1 MELIF
6 IRHGQGTH
14 TSNLPNSLGMRNPS
28 LTSKGMDQAEKL
40 RSALPLTAEDV
51 VVVSPTLRTL
61 QTASVWSGN
70 VDCIKVVHPLAAPR
84 IFPAHADA
92 VTSCCDEL
100 LDTQTMQEEFPDFHF
115 AQNLDSSL
123 WKTGINLLPEYEF
136 SCLAEDFFGF
146 CRSFQRKRIYVITH
160 DGTITSYRQLISG
173 QLLTRQDFLAET
185 ESFRLVIG

>member
-28 LTSKGMDQAEKL
+28 LTSKGMDQAKKL

-61 QTASVWSGN
+61 QTASVWSRN

-92 VTSCCDEL
+92 VTSRCDEL
-100 LDTQTMQEEFPDFHF
+100 LDTQTMQEEFPAFH
-115 AQNLDSSL
+115 
-123 WKTGINLLPEYEF
+123 
-136 SCLAEDFFGF
+136 
-146 CRSFQRKRIYVITH
+146 
-160 DGTITSYRQLISG
+160 
-173 QLLTRQDFLAET
+173 
-185 ESFRLVIG
+185 

>member
-6 IRHGQGTH
+6 IRHGQGEH
-14 TSNLPNSLGMRNPS
+14 TSKLPASLKLRHPS
-28 LTSKGMDQAEKL
+28 LSSKGREQAEKL
-40 RSALPLTAEDV
+40 RATLPLTAEDV

-61 QTASVWSGN
+61 QTASIWGGN

-92 VTSCCDEL
+92 VTSPCDEL
-100 LDTQTMQEEFPDFHF
+100 LDTKTMQEEFPAFHF
-115 AQNLDSSL
+115 AQNLNSSL
-123 WKTGINLLPEYEF
+123 WKTGINVLPDYEF
-136 SCLAEDFFGF
+136 SQMAEDFFCF
-146 CRSFQRKRIYVITH
+146 CRRFQRKRIYVVTH

-173 QLLTRQDFLAET
+173 QSLTRQDFLNET

>member
-6 IRHGQGTH
+6 IRHGQGEH
-14 TSNLPNSLGMRNPS
+14 TSKLPASLKWSNPS
-28 LTSKGMDQAEKL
+28 LTGKGREQAEKL
-40 RSALPLTAEDV
+40 RSTLPLTAEDV

-61 QTASVWSGN
+61 QTASIWSEE
-70 VDCIKVVHPLAAPR
+70 VDCSKIVHPMAAPR
-84 IFPAHADA
+84 IFPARADA
-92 VTSCCDEL
+92 VTSPCDEL
-100 LDTQTMQEEFPDFHF
+100 FDIKTMQEEFPAFHF

-136 SCLAEDFFGF
+136 NQVAEDFIIF
-146 CRSFQRKRIYVITH
+146 CRSFQRKRIYIITH

-185 ESFRLVIG
+185 ESFSLVIG